1 MKILLPLLFL
11 LSFGLSVFAADTEKD
26 ATADA
31 TADAEIEKVSQM
43 DALKAHFP
51 DGLTDADGKEVKLES
66 LEGKVVG
73 IYFSAAWC
81 GPCRAFSPV
90 LFKYRDKYADDFQ
103 VVFVSS
109 DKSDEA
115 QSVYMKKNKM
125 NCPTMKRRGPAA
137 NALSQKYGVRGIP
150 ALVLLDQ
157 NGNFFTRDG
166 RDVVMND
173 LDMTQVTAGKTK
185 IVVEEYLCGKCDK
198 IHTRNKIVASDPAEA
213 AKLK

>member
-1 MKILLPLLFL
+1 MKRLLPILALFA
-11 LSFGLSVFAADTEKD
+11 FGLSAFAADTEEKSGAADTEKD
-26 ATADA
+26 T
-31 TADAEIEKVSQM
+31 QM
-43 DALKAHFP
+43 AALKAHFA

-66 LEGKVVG
+66 LKGKVVG
-73 IYFSAAWC
+73 IYFSAQWC

-90 LFKYRDKYADDFQ
+90 LFKYRDKYADDFE

-115 QSVYMKKNKM
+115 QADYMKKTKM

-150 ALVLLDQ
+150 ALILLDHK
-157 NGNFFTRDG
+157 GNFFTRDG
-166 RDVVMND
+166 RAVVTKG
-173 LDMTQVTAGKTK
+173 LDMSQVTAGKTK
-185 IVVEEYLCGKCDK
+185 IVEEEYLCGKCDK